1 MENKICLIT
10 GCNTGIG
17 KQTAIQLSKLNYTII
32 MLVRDSEKSRM
43 AFEDI
48 KTRSNNQNVKMFYVD
63 FSSPDS
69 IISTVEKVK
78 GEYSKIDVL
87 INNAGVLKR
96 NLQIGYKG
104 YEMTMVVLS
113 LIHI

>member
-17 KQTAIQLSKLNYTII
+17 KQTAIQLAKLNYTII

-48 KTRSNNQNVKMFYVD
+48 KTQ
-63 FSSPDS
+63 
-69 IISTVEKVK
+69 
-78 GEYSKIDVL
+78 
-87 INNAGVLKR
+87 
-96 NLQIGYKG
+96 
-104 YEMTMVVLS
+104 
-113 LIHI
+113 

>member
-1 MENKICLIT
+1 MQNKICLIT

-17 KQTAIQLSKLNYTII
+17 KQTAIQLAKMGHTII
-32 MLVRDSEKSRM
+32 MLVRDSEKSRT
-43 AFEDI
+43 AFEEI
-48 KTRSNNQNVKMFYVD
+48 KSQSNNQNIGMFYVD
-63 FSSPDS
+63 LSSPDS
-69 IISTVEKVK
+69 ITRVVEKVK

-104 YEMTMVVLS
+104 Y
-113 LIHI
+113 